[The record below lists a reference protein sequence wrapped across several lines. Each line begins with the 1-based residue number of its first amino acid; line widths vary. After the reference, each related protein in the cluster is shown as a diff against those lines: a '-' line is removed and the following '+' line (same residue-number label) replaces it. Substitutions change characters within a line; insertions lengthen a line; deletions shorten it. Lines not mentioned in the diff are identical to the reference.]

1 MTRGPH
7 RITIVAA
14 SQERGEKL
22 SEMLKKSGHGHM
34 QGSLVQDPDAAIALS
49 TQLLPDA
56 LLIDLEFNENGS
68 SEHLKRLMERLPNLP
83 IVAVVEAKNMKAAL
97 RTIGQGLSAV
107 VVWDHFDDLA
117 LQTGIIMGLERKKL
131 EDANKTLRVVNSILR
146 HDILNNMTII
156 GGALELYKMKKDE
169 KFLTS
174 SMNAVERSVDL
185 IKKMKDVE
193 SIVSFKELKS
203 IQVRE
208 VADKVAE
215 KYSGM
220 KVRFDVSG
228 AALVIADEALFSV
241 IDNLANNAIIH
252 SGSEFIHIKIIPRSD
267 DCEVEIQLADEGI
280 GIQDE
285 IKPKIWQEGYRHGNA
300 GQSGLGLFIVKKVVE
315 RYGGNVWVENNQP
328 KGTVFKV
335 RLKSASYQ

>member
-1 MTRGPH
+1 MTKGPH

-22 SEMLKKSGHGHM
+22 SEMLKKSGHSHM

-56 LLIDLEFNENGS
+56 LLIDLEFDENGS
-68 SEHLKRLMERLPNLP
+68 SAHLKRLMERLPNLP
-83 IVAVVEAKNMKAAL
+83 IVAVVEAKDMKVAL
-97 RTIGQGLSAV
+97 KSIGQGLSAV
-107 VVWDHFDDLA
+107 VVWDHFDDLT
-117 LQTGIIMGLERKKL
+117 LQTGIILGLERKKL

-146 HDILNNMTII
+146 HDLLNNLTII
-156 GGALELYKMKKDE
+156 GGALELYKIKKDE
-169 KFLTS
+169 KFINS
-174 SMNAVERSVDL
+174 SLNAVERSVDL
-185 IKKMKDVE
+185 IKKMKEVE
-193 SIVSFKELKS
+193 SVVSFKEMKPT
-203 IQVRE
+203 QVRE

-220 KVRFDVSG
+220 KMRIDVSG
-228 AALVIADEALFSV
+228 DALVTADEALFSV

-252 SGSEFIHIKIIPRSD
+252 SGSEVIHIKIMPESD

-280 GIQDE
+280 GIPDE
-285 IKPKIWQEGYRHGNA
+285 VKPKIWQEGYKYGKA

-335 RLKSASYQ
+335 RLKSAHGQ